1 MNANDIAAHHRSR
14 LAFIYVRQS
23 SPHQVLHHRES
34 QLRQRSFRQRAADL
48 GWPLERI
55 TVIDEDLGVS
65 ATKRRQERT
74 GFQNMVAEA
83 ALGHVG
89 IILALELSRLSR
101 TNQDWYHL
109 LDICAVTGTLLADE
123 EALYDPR
130 AYNDRLLLGL
140 KGTMSEAEIHIM
152 KQRLVEAMHAK
163 AKRGEFCFRLPSGYE
178 WDEANRMVKTADEQ
192 VRSAIELVFA
202 RFEQWGTIHRV
213 QSSMVEDG
221 LQVPIMSGPR
231 ARLRWGRPDYAH
243 LRRML
248 THPIYAGRL
257 LLWAA
262 PSGRVSG
269 CGSAPSQTNERSTAT
284 AMARIDSGS
293 SRTIRVVGE
302 IRAHPAADR
311 IQSPKFTGTRCA
323 ARRTGTVART
333 DPLRAVW
340 PADES
345 AL

>member
-65 ATKRRQERT
+65 ATKRRQDRT

-163 AKRGEFCFRLPSGYE
+163 AKRGEFCFRLPSGYPTRAYRSHRQWFRTLQYCHSYQRVE
-178 WDEANRMVKTADEQ
+178 SRHMGLHQKQMFRAYRLDARTAPGQ
-192 VRSAIELVFA
+192 AVRP
-202 RFEQWGTIHRV
+202 G
-213 QSSMVEDG
+213 DG
-221 LQVPIMSGPR
+221 YRDRSPPWPVPS
-231 ARLRWGRPDYAH
+231 
-243 LRRML
+243 
-248 THPIYAGRL
+248 AGRDC
-257 LLWAA
+257 
-262 PSGRVSG
+262 P
-269 CGSAPSQTNERSTAT
+269 
-284 AMARIDSGS
+284 
-293 SRTIRVVGE
+293 
-302 IRAHPAADR
+302 
-311 IQSPKFTGTRCA
+311 
-323 ARRTGTVART
+323 
-333 DPLRAVW
+333 
-340 PADES
+340 
-345 AL
+345 

>member
-1 MNANDIAAHHRSR
+1 
-14 LAFIYVRQS
+14 
-23 SPHQVLHHRES
+23 
-34 QLRQRSFRQRAADL
+34 
-48 GWPLERI
+48 
-55 TVIDEDLGVS
+55 
-65 ATKRRQERT
+65 
-74 GFQNMVAEA
+74 
-83 ALGHVG
+83 
-89 IILALELSRLSR
+89 
-101 TNQDWYHL
+101 
-109 LDICAVTGTLLADE
+109 
-123 EALYDPR
+123 
-130 AYNDRLLLGL
+130 
-140 KGTMSEAEIHIM
+140 MSEAEIHIM

-178 WDEANRMVKTADEQ
+178 WDEAKRMVKTADEQ

-221 LQVPIMSGPR
+221 LQVPIRSGPR

-248 THPIYAGRL
+248 THPIYAG
-257 LLWAA
+257 AYCY
-262 PSGRVSG
+262 GRRQV
-269 CGSAPSQTNERSTAT
+269 EEFL
-284 AMARIDSGS
+284 D
-293 SRTIRVVGE
+293 
-302 IRAHPAADR
+302 ADR
-311 IQSPKFTGTRCA
+311 RPARRMRDQPQQQWHVLIRDHHEPYLSWERFERIQQQIESQSPKFTGTRCA